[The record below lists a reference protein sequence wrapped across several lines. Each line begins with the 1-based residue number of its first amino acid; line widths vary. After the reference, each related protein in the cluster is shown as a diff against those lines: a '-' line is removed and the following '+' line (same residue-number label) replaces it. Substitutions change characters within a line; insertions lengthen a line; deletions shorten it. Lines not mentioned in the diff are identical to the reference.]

1 MKELDSILKNIKNKE
16 LLPLYFLHGEEP
28 YYIDVAVKAF
38 ENEVL
43 SEDEKAF
50 NQTVVY
56 GKDTSY
62 PEILALAR
70 QYPMMGDRQVIIV
83 KEAQDLKLTDEEA
96 KPLMA
101 YIESP
106 VPSTLLVFAHKNK
119 KLDGNKR
126 KLNAAL
132 KPYLFL
138 SEKMKDYE
146 VPKFIQS
153 ELARLGIKTA
163 PNIFILLSEYLGTDL
178 SRISNELNK
187 LKMLLKPG
195 EILDGTLVEK
205 HIGISKDFN
214 VFELQKAL
222 VTKDTAKAMRIVHFI
237 GKNPKAE
244 PMPKIMGFLYNFFSN
259 MVMYQA
265 LAGKPQAE
273 IAAAMKTTTYF
284 LGEYAAAAR
293 FYPLKHATRII
304 SLLRETDLKS
314 KGLGVNQTPDS
325 ELLTELVYKILNIDK
340 LKSKL

>member
-16 LLPLYFLHGEEP
+16 LLPLYFLHGEES

-50 NQTVVY
+50 NQTVAY

-62 PEILALAR
+62 PEILSLAR

-96 KPLMA
+96 KLLMA
-101 YIESP
+101 YVENP

-126 KLNAAL
+126 KLHAAL
-132 KPYLFL
+132 KSYLFL
-138 SEKMKDYE
+138 SDKMKDYE

-153 ELARLGIKTA
+153 ELSRLDIKTA
-163 PNIFILLSEYLGTDL
+163 PNIFMLLSEYLGTDL

-187 LKMLLKPG
+187 LKIALKPG
-195 EILDGTLVEK
+195 EILDGALVEK

-222 VTKDTAKAMRIVHFI
+222 GTKDAAKALRIVHFI

-244 PMPKIMGFLYNFFSN
+244 PLQKILGFLYNYFSN
-259 MVMYQA
+259 MVIFQS
-265 LAGKPQAE
+265 LAGKPQSE
-273 IAAAMKTTTYF
+273 VAAAMKTTPYF
-284 LGEYAAAAR
+284 LRDYAAAAR
-293 FYPLKHATRII
+293 FYPLKHATRIL
-304 SLLRETDLKS
+304 SLLRETDLKN
-314 KGLGVNQTPDS
+314 KGLGVNQTPES

-340 LKSKL
+340 LKTKI